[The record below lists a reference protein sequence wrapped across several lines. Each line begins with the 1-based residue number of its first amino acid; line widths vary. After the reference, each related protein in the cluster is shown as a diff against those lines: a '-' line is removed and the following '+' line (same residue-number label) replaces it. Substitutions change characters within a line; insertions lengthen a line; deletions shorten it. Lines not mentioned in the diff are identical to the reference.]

1 MTVRRIRLISG
12 LVLLTYLATHF
23 INHSLG
29 LISLDAMEAGRIW
42 FLALWRNPLATTLLY
57 GSLLTHLSLAFYS
70 LYRRRHLR
78 MPLWEAL
85 QLVLGLMIPLFLAAH
100 IAGTRLA
107 HELVGVKDSYSL
119 IVLSLWNVAPANG
132 IRQAILVTVAWL
144 HGCIGFHFW
153 LRLRPWYPRVAP
165 IFLAVAVLLPVVALL
180 GFAEAGREISGL
192 MARQPEWFERTLA
205 AANVPRGSQRELLII
220 LQERAVETFLA
231 ILFLVLLARG
241 IRYAVQRR
249 HRIRINYPGG
259 IEVAVPRGLTV
270 LEASRFSGIPHTSVC
285 GGRGRCS
292 TCRVRIVR
300 GWDSLPPA
308 KPAEVR
314 VLQRVGAPPN
324 VRLACQLRPTQDLSV
339 IPLVP
344 AGGQAQQ
351 GFTQPSYLAGEERS
365 IVVLFADLRSFTG
378 MAEHKLPYDLVFVL
392 NSYFKTAGEA
402 VARAG
407 GIVDKFVGD
416 GVMALFGVETGPD
429 DGCRRALTAAKEI
442 VSGVNQLS
450 QLLAGELSEPLKIG
464 VGIHSGPAV
473 VGRMGYGSAISLT
486 AIGDTVN
493 VASRLQDLT
502 KQYECQLV
510 MSEQVAQQAGV
521 DVASFPR
528 HELTVRNRKE
538 ALSIYVVK
546 DVQTVTGER
555 PVVQP

>member
-1 MTVRRIRLISG
+1 M
-12 LVLLTYLATHF
+12 
-23 INHSLG
+23 
-29 LISLDAMEAGRIW
+29 
-42 FLALWRNPLATTLLY
+42 
-57 GSLLTHLSLAFYS
+57 
-70 LYRRRHLR
+70 
-78 MPLWEAL
+78 
-85 QLVLGLMIPLFLAAH
+85 
-100 IAGTRLA
+100 
-107 HELVGVKDSYSL
+107 
-119 IVLSLWNVAPANG
+119 
-132 IRQAILVTVAWL
+132 

-165 IFLAVAVLLPVVALL
+165 IFLAFAVLLPVLALL

-192 MARQPEWFERTLA
+192 MARQPDWFEQTLA
-205 AANVPRGSQRELLII
+205 AANVPRGSQRELLIL
-220 LQERAVETFLA
+220 LQERAVQTFAA
-231 ILFLVLLARG
+231 ILALVLLARA

-249 HRIRINYPGG
+249 HRIRITYPGG
-259 IEVAVPRGLTV
+259 VEVAVPRGLTV
-270 LEASRFSGIPHTSVC
+270 LEASRLSGIPHTSVC

-324 VRLACQLRPTQDLSV
+324 VRLACQLRPTKDLS
-339 IPLVP
+339 ITPLVP

-351 GFTQPSYLAGEERS
+351 GFTQPSYLAGEERN

-416 GVMALFGVETGPD
+416 GVMALFGVEIGAD
-429 DGCRRALTAAKEI
+429 EGCRQALMAATEI
-442 VSGVNQLS
+442 VKGVNQLS

-473 VGRMGYGSAISLT
+473 VGRMGYGSAVSLT

-510 MSEQVAQQAGV
+510 ISEQVAQQAGV
-521 DVASFPR
+521 DVGSFPR

-538 ALSIYVVK
+538 ELSIYVVK
-546 DVQTVTGER
+546 DVQTIAEER
-555 PVVQP
+555 PVAQP